1 MKPLNH
7 QYFVKFIVYFNQNQ
21 DFFECHEVLEEYW
34 NEIPNRTKEHPLT
47 AYILL
52 ATGLYHW
59 RRKNHSGALRTLKK
73 ASQKMGEMPAQYPS
87 FTEGIDFNTLFKN
100 VQNAIQSIER
110 KESFIP
116 FAIGITS
123 HKLKTL
129 VKAAEPLMNL
139 LPENSEM
146 LIHKH
151 KLRDRSDIIQ
161 LRDEK
166 KKELSRKSK
175 E

>member
-21 DFFECHEVLEEYW
+21 DFFECHEVLEDYW

-73 ASQKMGEMPAQYPS
+73 ASRKMREMPLQYPL
-87 FTEGIDFNTLFKN
+87 FTEGIDFQTLFEN
-100 VQNAIQSIER
+100 VQNAIRSIER
-110 KESFIP
+110 DELFTP
-116 FAIGITS
+116 FSIHITS
-123 HKLKTL
+123 PELEAL
-129 VKAAEPLMNL
+129 VETTEPLMDL
-139 LPENSEM
+139 LPKNSEM

-151 KLRDRSDIIQ
+151 RLRDRSDIIQ
-161 LRDEK
+161 MRDEK